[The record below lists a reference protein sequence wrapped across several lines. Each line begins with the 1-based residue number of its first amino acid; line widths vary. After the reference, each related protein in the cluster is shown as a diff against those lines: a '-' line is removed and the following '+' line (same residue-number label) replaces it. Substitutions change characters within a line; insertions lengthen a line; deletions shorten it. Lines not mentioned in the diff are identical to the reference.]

1 MVSNPHRAGT
11 LQFVLNSRTASIN
24 CVIELWGW
32 VSSDLAPHIET
43 VYSAIS
49 TPTPTPTPA
58 ELGIGADD
66 PQKSW
71 WWQFSTGPALGGV
84 LALVAAGLAFWRV
97 GHQIQESARGNAET
111 ARGNAETARGNTET
125 ARKNVEERWW
135 DTLKWTYTEAKESE
149 ATGGA
154 FQAVAAVRILDSL
167 NQDRD
172 KLTVQQ
178 QRAVESILDIFGQ
191 SNTPEVQ
198 DAVAPIYTSMGRQSP
213 HDYENA
219 VGTMLLELESGV
231 RIVRQNGGMDRG
243 VDFDLRRGK
252 NLLLIQTKSGGRSVG
267 PKVVKGLHDAIE
279 GSKDPKNTAG
289 LLITDALVSPVALK
303 ALHDA
308 NHRAAVVQWE
318 PGMPTDDVEM
328 HLNLLSRDAPRSF
341 G

>member
-1 MVSNPHRAGT
+1 M
-11 LQFVLNSRTASIN
+11 
-24 CVIELWGW
+24 IELWGW

-43 VYSAIS
+43 VYFAIS
-49 TPTPTPTPA
+49 TPTPTPTPGD
-58 ELGIGADD
+58 LGAGADD

-84 LALVAAGLAFWRV
+84 LALGAAVLAFWRV
-97 GHQIQESARGNAET
+97 GHQIKESARGNA
-111 ARGNAETARGNTET
+111 ET

-198 DAVAPIYTSMGRQSP
+198 DAVAPIYTSLGRISP
-213 HDYENA
+213 YDYENA
-219 VGTMLLELESGV
+219 VRTMLLGLENGV
-231 RIVRQNGGMDRG
+231 RIVRQSGDTDRG
-243 VDFDLRRGK
+243 VDFDFRRGK
-252 NLLLIQTKSGGRSVG
+252 KLVLIQTKSAGSPLS
-267 PKVVKGLHDAIE
+267 PKIVRGLHDAIE
-279 GSKDPKNTAG
+279 GSHDPKNTAG
-289 LLITDALVSPVALK
+289 LLITNAPVSSIALK
-303 ALHDA
+303 MLQDA
-308 NHRAAVVQWE
+308 KYRAAIVRWE
-318 PGMPTDDVEM
+318 PGMSADKVAD
-328 HLNLLSRDAPRSF
+328 HLNLLSMDAPQSF
-341 G
+341 E